1 MFDKHYDR
9 VVIDNPPTVGEEL
22 FSRTQRDSKSL
33 TTGNNLPIKSKDLVF
48 DLTTN
53 DFIYRSLRVAEI

>member
-33 TTGNNLPIKSKDLVF
+33 QAIT
-48 DLTTN
+48 
-53 DFIYRSLRVAEI
+53 RQ

>member
-33 TTGNNLPIKSKDLVF
+33 QAITKSKDLVF
-48 DLTTN
+48 DLTTKRLY
-53 DFIYRSLRVAEI
+53 I